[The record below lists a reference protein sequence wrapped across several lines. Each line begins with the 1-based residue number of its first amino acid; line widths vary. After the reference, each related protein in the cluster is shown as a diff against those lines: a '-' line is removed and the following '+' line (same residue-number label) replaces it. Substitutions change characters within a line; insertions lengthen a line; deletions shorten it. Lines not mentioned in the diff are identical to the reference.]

1 MPFENAVRPGE
12 RYRAHVLAEREG
24 RLASD
29 ARSIGEEMNSIPPHF
44 DYATLE
50 VLDVQA
56 GGDVG
61 RVVLSGL
68 AVPSHRTVAAQAR
81 YLHEEADGL
90 RRRLIEE
97 PLGDPSLCINLV
109 VPPAAKDAEAG
120 LIVMGTMGYPD
131 FSGSNAMCAVA
142 ALIEEKRIELPGGG
156 GGILLETP
164 GGLAWMRVEQ
174 GSSLAIEYEA
184 LPAFVVSTDEVVDVP
199 GYGAVHFDLVYGGVL
214 YAVVA
219 ADDLGLDPARTPPA
233 QLARFFT
240 TFLPLAADRVAHQPH
255 HVTWPR
261 RSLGLLAGPIE
272 HDNDSS
278 RAHVAVYMH
287 PGVICHGPTG
297 TGTSALI
304 AQMHSRGEIA
314 LDTRLRTVSPSG
326 NSFSGTLIGS
336 TRVGNR
342 PAVQTRILGMP
353 QVIGRKRLRI
363 ERSLIERSGIVHLFD
378 GDAFGAIQ

>member
-1 MPFENAVRPGE
+1 MSSVLP
-12 RYRAHVLAEREG
+12 HVDFA
-24 RLASD
+24 
-29 ARSIGEEMNSIPPHF
+29 M
-44 DYATLE
+44 
-50 VLDVQA
+50 LDVMDVEA

-61 RVVLSGL
+61 RVVLGGL
-68 AVPSHRTVAAQAR
+68 ADLPGHTVADQAR
-81 YLHEEADGL
+81 FLRDKADGL
-90 RRRLIEE
+90 RRVLIEE
-97 PLGDPSLCINLV
+97 PLGDPSVCINLV
-109 VPPAAKDAEAG
+109 VRPAAQDGNAG

-156 GGILLETP
+156 GILLETP

-174 GSSLAIEYEA
+174 GASLAIEYEA

-199 GYGAVHFDLVYGGVL
+199 GCGAVHFDLVYGGVL

-219 ADDLGLDPARTPPA
+219 AVDVGLAPALTPPA

-255 HVTWPR
+255 HVTRPR
-261 RSLGLLAGPIE
+261 LSLGLLAGPVE
-272 HDNDSS
+272 RDKDGS
-278 RAHVAVYMH
+278 RAHLAVYMH
-287 PGVICHGPTG
+287 PGVICRGPTG

-304 AQMHSRGEIA
+304 ARMQSRGEIA
-314 LDTRLRTVSPSG
+314 PDTRLRTVSPSG

-342 PAVQTRILGMP
+342 PAVRTRILGMP

-363 ERSLIERSGIVHLFD
+363 ERTLIERSGILHLFD
-378 GDAFGAIQ
+378 GDAFGSIQ